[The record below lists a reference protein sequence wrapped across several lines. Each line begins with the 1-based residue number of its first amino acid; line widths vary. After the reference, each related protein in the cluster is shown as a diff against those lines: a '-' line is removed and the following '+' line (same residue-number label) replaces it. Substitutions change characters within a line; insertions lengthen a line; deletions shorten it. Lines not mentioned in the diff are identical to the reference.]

1 MIDTAGDGIAGTV
14 AVAGGDVTDGPVG
27 GVPVAVAES
36 WIDWWFRSAW
46 VTM

>member
-1 MIDTAGDGIAGTV
+1 MIDTAGEGIAGTV

-36 WIDWWFRSAW
+36 WIDSWFRSAW

>member
-1 MIDTAGDGIAGTV
+1 VIDTAGDGIAGTV
-14 AVAGGDVTDGPVG
+14 AVAGGESIAGPVG